1 MVQFICAGV
10 GFTFP
15 GKKLMIKTSTRKMRL
30 APLRSRPK
38 VRPRLNLDG
47 RSCILRQRLSM
58 MQLMD
63 TMYEERMATRE
74 SEVMLASAM
83 VEPMLIRDSR
93 QENIKETMIEFNGT
107 SQPGRT

>member
-1 MVQFICAGV
+1 MVQFISAGV
-10 GFTFP
+10 GFTSP
-15 GKKLMIKTSTRKMRL
+15 GKKLKTKTSTRKRRL

-47 RSCILRQRLSM
+47 RSGALRQRLSM
-58 MQLMD
+58 MQPID

-74 SEVMLASAM
+74 SEVMFSSAM
-83 VEPMLIRDSR
+83 VEPMLIKDSR
-93 QENIKETMIEFNGT
+93 QETMKETMIEFKGT

>member
-15 GKKLMIKTSTRKMRL
+15 GKKLRTKTTTRKMIL

-47 RSCILRQRLSM
+47 RSGTLRQRLIM

-63 TMYEERMATRE
+63 TMSEERMATRE
-74 SEVMLASAM
+74 SEVMFSGAIL
-83 VEPMLIRDSR
+83 EPMLIKDSR
-93 QENIKETMIEFNGT
+93 QETMKETMIEFKGT